1 MQATRLHRL
10 QHRFD
15 DGQVVAMRG
24 TLMQQH
30 DAAGRQI
37 TGDPLDHLAGRAI
50 DTVETTTPGGMEET
64 SMSAIL
70 VGLGLM
76 CTALMQLV
84 AFGLG
89 VAGALQADRR
99 RVFAIL
105 GLVSSIGSMLGVV
118 LLMIIGSLS

>member
-1 MQATRLHRL
+1 
-10 QHRFD
+10 
-15 DGQVVAMRG
+15 
-24 TLMQQH
+24 
-30 DAAGRQI
+30 
-37 TGDPLDHLAGRAI
+37 
-50 DTVETTTPGGMEET
+50 
-64 SMSAIL
+64 MSAIL

-89 VAGALQADRR
+89 VAGALQPDRR

-105 GLVSSIGSMLGVV
+105 GLVISIGSILGVV

>member
-1 MQATRLHRL
+1 MHPPHSGMGIAAFITALCGAVL
-10 QHRFD
+10 ML
-15 DGQVVAMRG
+15 GLIVVAG
-24 TLMQQH
+24 V
-30 DAAGRQI
+30 I
-37 TGDPLDHLAGRAI
+37 
-50 DTVETTTPGGMEET
+50 ETTTPGGMEET

-70 VGLGLM
+70 VGLSLM

-84 AFGLG
+84 SFGLG

-105 GLVSSIGSMLGVV
+105 GLVISIGSILGVV

>member
-1 MQATRLHRL
+1 MGIAAFITALC
-10 QHRFD
+10 
-15 DGQVVAMRG
+15 GAV
-24 TLMQQH
+24 LMLGLIVI
-30 DAAGRQI
+30 AGI
-37 TGDPLDHLAGRAI
+37 I
-50 DTVETTTPGGMEET
+50 ETTTPGGMEET
-64 SMSAIL
+64 SMSTIL

-89 VAGALQADRR
+89 VAGTLQTGRR

-105 GLVSSIGSMLGVV
+105 GLVISVGSMLGVV

>member
-1 MQATRLHRL
+1 MHTPHSGVGIAAFITALC
-10 QHRFD
+10 
-15 DGQVVAMRG
+15 GAV
-24 TLMQQH
+24 LMLGLIVI
-30 DAAGRQI
+30 AGI
-37 TGDPLDHLAGRAI
+37 I
-50 DTVETTTPGGMEET
+50 ETTTPGGMEET

-89 VAGALQADRR
+89 VAGALQTGRR

-105 GLVSSIGSMLGVV
+105 GLVISVGSMLGVV